1 MTPGD
6 ASEGAL
12 DSLISIE
19 PWMEVTD
26 GWQTTISQTLIHP
39 SDERAPE
46 RCDGACPT
54 DKVTIDTSHIY
65 VEGMAGESGNVRELS
80 AVEERITSAW

>member
-1 MTPGD
+1 
-6 ASEGAL
+6 
-12 DSLISIE
+12 
-19 PWMEVTD
+19 MEVTD
-26 GWQTTISQTLIHP
+26 RWQPTISQTLVHP

-65 VEGMAGESGNVRELS
+65 GEGMAGKSRNIRELP
-80 AVEERITSAW
+80 AVEGRITSAW